1 MNRCADPPDYRKTF
15 RRLLLALLL
24 TASAGA
30 WPLLAADT
38 AEEIAGAGEID
49 AADAHLALADQALN
63 NQDALGAAREFT
75 AAALSSTNPEVAS
88 RATQFTFA
96 LGTDALAEQAAER
109 WQELAPDVGVPYEVL
124 GRLKLRRHAVDE
136 AVVDLD
142 RALGPAEPRRD
153 EAYLALAADLSAEDP
168 RLVTRALAR
177 LTARDP
183 LAPGLQLALG
193 TAALRSGDYDL
204 ALYAGEQASLD
215 DPQWPEPQVVVAR
228 ALAALGQGDEALA
241 RLGALA
247 AGNQSPLLGLEYA
260 RLLGDLKRFDAAREK
275 LDALAAEHG
284 SRPEIERTRAFLE
297 LAAGDLDA
305 ADRAFEASDTAGTE
319 RFESFYYR
327 AQIAAQRG
335 DAEAARRLYGRI
347 SSGPYLL
354 PAQLAIAESLSEDG
368 MTDRALERLTEF
380 AGDNPGQAFDL
391 LEYRAQLLQNAGR
404 LDESL
409 ALYNE
414 ALIYKPTAVTAL
426 IGRAVVYEQ
435 QGKLD
440 AALADLGQAARIAPD
455 DAMVLNAWG
464 YTLANRTRR
473 VDEAWVPVRLALE
486 LTPGSAAVQDS
497 MGWTLF
503 RQGKRDEARSFLEQ
517 AYAGLPDPEIASH
530 LAQVYWADGERERAR
545 EILQAAAARSP
556 DNPTLKQTLE
566 RFGR

>member
-1 MNRCADPPDYRKTF
+1 M
-15 RRLLLALLL
+15 LALLL
-24 TASAGA
+24 AASAAA
-30 WPLLAADT
+30 WPVLAADT
-38 AEEIAGAGEID
+38 AED
-49 AADAHLALADQALN
+49 ADPADAHLALADQALTA
-63 NQDALGAAREFT
+63 QDALGAAREFT
-75 AAALSSTNPEVAS
+75 AAALASSNPEVAS

-96 LGTDALAEQAAER
+96 VGADALAEQAAAR
-109 WQELAPDVGVPYEVL
+109 WQELAPDTGVPYEVL

-136 AVVDLD
+136 AVAELD

-204 ALYAGEQASLD
+204 ALYAGEQAGLD
-215 DPQWPEPQVVVAR
+215 DPQWVEPQLVVAR

-241 RLGALA
+241 RLGAVA
-247 AGNQSPLLGLEYA
+247 AGNQNPLLDLEYA
-260 RLLGDLKRFDAAREK
+260 RLLGDLKRYDAAREK

-297 LAAGDLDA
+297 LSAGDLDA
-305 ADRAFEASDTAGTE
+305 ADRVFEAGDAGGSDE

-327 AQIAAQRG
+327 AQIAARRG
-335 DAEAARRLYGRI
+335 DADAARRLYGRI

-354 PAQLAIAESLSEDG
+354 PAQLAIAESLAKDG
-368 MTDRALERLTEF
+368 MTDRALQRL
-380 AGDNPGQAFDL
+380 ADSAADNPANAFDL

-414 ALIYKPTAVTAL
+414 ALAYKPAAVTAL
-426 IGRAVVYEQ
+426 VGRAVVYER

-440 AALADLGQAARIAPD
+440 AALADLAQAARIAPD

-473 VDEAWVPVRLALE
+473 LDEAWVPVRLALE

-497 MGWTLF
+497 VGWTLF
-503 RQGKRDEARSFLEQ
+503 RQGKRDQARSFLEA

-530 LAQVYWADGERERAR
+530 LAQVYWAGGERRRAR
-545 EILQAAAARSP
+545 EVLLAASARYPDSP
-556 DNPTLKQTLE
+556 VLKEALE
-566 RFGR
+566 RFGP